1 MCIVFYTIPSCCD
14 NALLLCKKSHKDF
27 ISLLCKAYKREKM
40 KLQNF
45 HFRLVLTPEVMAEC
59 VEVIDN
65 KNATEGQV

>member
-1 MCIVFYTIPSCCD
+1 MLRSARQYTRECG
-14 NALLLCKKSHKDF
+14 F
-27 ISLLCKAYKREKM
+27 IKGEKM

-65 KNATEGQV
+65 KNATGGQV